1 MTIVD
6 RAKNIILTPAAEWRV
21 IEPEVSSIQGLLTGY
36 ALPFMLI
43 LPVMTVVAAVL
54 FGSLIGGLAGHAGV
68 GLGLGT
74 TFGLGAAISGFVF
87 EVLTIAGMAFLINA
101 LAPTF
106 GGQQNLT
113 QAFKL
118 VIYASTAGWLS
129 GLALIVPGLGALLM
143 FAASIYGFY
152 TFYLG
157 LPVLMKCPEEKRIA
171 YLVVTLVIW
180 IVAMMVFS
188 AMSARF

>member
-1 MTIVD
+1 MAIVD

-21 IEPEVSSIQGLLTGY
+21 IEAEAATPQSLVPGY
-36 ALPFMLI
+36 ALPLMLI
-43 LPVMTVVAAVL
+43 PPVMTAIAAVL
-54 FGSLIGGLAGHAGV
+54 FGGLLGGLAGHAGI
-68 GLGLGT
+68 GLGLGS

-87 EVLTIAGMAFLINA
+87 EALAVIGMAFLINA

-118 VIYASTAGWLS
+118 VIYSSTISWLS
-129 GLALIVPGLGALLM
+129 GFALIVPGLGSLLM

-157 LPVLMKCPEEKRIA
+157 LPVLMKCPEDKRIP
-171 YLVVTLVIW
+171 YVVVAIVVW
-180 IVAMMVFS
+180 IIARIVFG
-188 AMSARF
+188 ALSARF